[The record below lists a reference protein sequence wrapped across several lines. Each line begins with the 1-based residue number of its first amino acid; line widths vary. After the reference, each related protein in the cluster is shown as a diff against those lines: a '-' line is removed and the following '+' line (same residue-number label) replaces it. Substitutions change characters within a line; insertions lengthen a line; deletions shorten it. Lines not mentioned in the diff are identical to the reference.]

1 MKKREEELNK
11 NNKWRIKFIEKAG
24 TKLKHILQNNDPFP
38 EEICKD
44 EKCLPCKSVTELS
57 KGNRAQKSNCKKN
70 NIGYRIPCVTC
81 EEKNIVKVYEGESSR
96 NARIR
101 GEEHM
106 RGFMKKVEGNPLFK
120 HKMNDHPHEEVKFRM
135 EVTKKFKDPLTRLA
149 NEGVRISSRPP
160 GELLNSKSEFH
171 QPAVVRLKVD
181 EDRYGRTNN

>member
-1 MKKREEELNK
+1 M
-11 NNKWRIKFIEKAG
+11 
-24 TKLKHILQNNDPFP
+24 
-38 EEICKD
+38 
-44 EKCLPCKSVTELS
+44 TELS

-70 NIGYRIPCVTC
+70 NIGYRIPCVTS

-106 RGFMKKVEGNPLFK
+106 RGFIK

-181 EDRYGRTNN
+181 EDRYGRTNNQPKY